1 MHCVAMLL
9 YVGCVITHQKE
20 KKKMEMP
27 EIHVEELK
35 KDLEFLANIKRLEEE
50 CKEEE
55 SIAKGY
61 QLLDAQ
67 LVIEAPEDDIN
78 EIFTFIVNTAFDR
91 LAEYLSTHKSFD
103 MNDIEERAIARAIY
117 EHAIQRYSEN
127 DKKGAKEMFL
137 VLHHTIDHAEL
148 KDAMMIHAC
157 AVMAGN
163 SFESFIQDMVDVRGI
178 DETDPLAFFIQTFVQ
193 PTDILLTMYA
203 KYVQQGKEELKVLEE
218 SK

>member
-1 MHCVAMLL
+1 MLCNAFIL
-9 YVGCVITHQKE
+9 LEGKN
-20 KKKMEMP
+20 MEMP

-35 KDLEFLANIKRLEEE
+35 KDPEFLANIKRLEEE
-50 CKEEE
+50 CREEE
-55 SIAKGY
+55 RIAKGY

-67 LVIEAPEDDIN
+67 LVIEASEDDIN

-91 LAEYLSTHKSFD
+91 LAEYLSTHRSFD
-103 MNDIEERAIARAIY
+103 VVSNIEERAIARAIY

-127 DKKGAKEMFL
+127 DQKAAKEMFL
-137 VLHHTIDHAEL
+137 VLYHTIDHQEL

-163 SFESFIQDMVDVRGI
+163 SFDNFIEEMVDVSSV

-193 PTDILLTMYA
+193 PNDILLTMFG
-203 KYVQQGKEELKVLEE
+203 KYVKQGEEELKVLEE
-218 SK
+218 SKE

>member
-1 MHCVAMLL
+1 
-9 YVGCVITHQKE
+9 
-20 KKKMEMP
+20 MEMP

-35 KDLEFLANIKRLEEE
+35 KDPEFLANIKRLEEE

-78 EIFTFIVNTAFDR
+78 EVFTFIVNTAFDR

-127 DKKGAKEMFL
+127 DKKAAKEMFL
-137 VLHHTIDHAEL
+137 VLYHTIDHEEL

-163 SFESFIQDMVDVRGI
+163 SFDSFIKDMVDVSGI
-178 DETDPLAFFIQTFVQ
+178 DEQDPLAFFIQTFVQ
-193 PTDILLTMYA
+193 PNDILLTMFG
-203 KYVQQGKEELKVLEE
+203 KYVTQGKKELKVLEE

>member
-1 MHCVAMLL
+1 M
-9 YVGCVITHQKE
+9 K
-20 KKKMEMP
+20 MP

-35 KDLEFLANIKRLEEE
+35 KDPEFLANIKRLEQE
-50 CKEEE
+50 CKDEE

-67 LVIEAPEDDIN
+67 LVIEASEDDIN
-78 EIFTFIVNTAFDR
+78 EIFTFIVNTAFDK

-103 MNDIEERAIARAIY
+103 MSNIEERATARAIY

-137 VLHHTIDHAEL
+137 VLYHTIDHNEL

-163 SFESFIQDMVDVRGI
+163 SFENFVEDMVDVSSI

-193 PTDILLTMYA
+193 PNDILLTMYA
-203 KYVQQGKEELKVLEE
+203 KYVEQGKKELKVLEE
-218 SK
+218 NK